1 MKGKMIGKD
10 NALKNIMRRT
20 KEKLEFYRFAQLEK
34 VLMSSSEAHYEM
46 ISRYCELAFNQSSV
60 STLLSNTP
68 SSPLVQLGQSL
79 REKILGEYRSKFF
92 QRSKFKFL
100 IHVPPPEI
108 SPAGYSVFSNLVSSM
123 NFMGI
128 PARALL
134 WSDNLETVLKE
145 FAPDILISSDHELY
159 LCRIE
164 LDSIFRYRSEKPLFI
179 GLTASLEEYGN
190 TPLAKRL
197 DWGKT
202 HGVDFYYSFR
212 SQEYIGMRKEYA
224 RFSENGNPVVSL
236 EFGANPLIHYPVAP
250 GGGSQVDYVFLASS
264 NYDKWPRY
272 FSHLSPLAKKY
283 TGFVA
288 GPGWSFS
295 PDFCLKPER
304 DTYIYSC
311 GRIGINLSIEDQIT
325 WPSELNERTYI
336 LAACGIPQLIDN
348 PRLLPDRFSTD
359 SMFSAQSSG
368 EYLSCFKDM
377 LNSPKEC
384 ERRAGIALQEV
395 YASHTTFHRVEAF
408 LEQLA
413 SFLPGISAGRP

>member
-1 MKGKMIGKD
+1 MIGKY
-10 NALKNIMRRT
+10 NALKNIMKRT
-20 KEKLEFYRFAQLEK
+20 KEKLEYYRFAQLEK
-34 VLMSSSEAHYEM
+34 VLRSSSEAHYEM
-46 ISRYCELAFNQSSV
+46 INRYCELAFNQSSI
-60 STLLSNTP
+60 STLLSNTSP
-68 SSPLVQLGQSL
+68 NPLVQVGQSL
-79 REKILGEYRSKFF
+79 REKTLSEFRSKFF

-134 WSDNLETVLKE
+134 WSDNPENVLNE

-159 LCRIE
+159 LSRIE
-164 LDSIFRYRSEKPLFI
+164 WGSISRYRSENPLFI

-190 TPLAKRL
+190 TPLVKRL
-197 DWGKT
+197 DWGRL

-212 SQEYIGMRKEYA
+212 SPEYIGMRKEYA

-236 EFGANPLIHYPVAP
+236 EFGANPLIHYPVAS
-250 GGGSQVDYVFLASS
+250 GGPQVDYVFLASS

-283 TGFVA
+283 KGFVA

-295 PDFCLKPER
+295 PEFRIKPER
-304 DTYIYSC
+304 DTFIYSC
-311 GRIGINLSIEDQIT
+311 GRIGINLSIEDQIM

-348 PRLLPDRFSTD
+348 PRLLTHRFSSD
-359 SMFSAQSSG
+359 AIFAAKNSR
-368 EYLSCFKDM
+368 EYLNCFKEM
-377 LNSPKEC
+377 LHSPEEC
-384 ERRAGIALQEV
+384 WRRAGIALQEV
-395 YASHTTFHRVEAF
+395 FTSHTTFHRVEAF
-408 LEQLA
+408 LEQLV
-413 SFLPGISAGRP
+413 SFLPGISDKGP